1 MVIYNS
7 WNSYSNR
14 LLGNILGRRNIIKK
28 LISIL
33 TTIFVLAFSIQAFAA
48 TNEEKVKGSA
58 EGYLISDTGES
69 LFVEGRRV
77 NTPIT
82 LLSDENTVTYEFIL
96 YGNPEYIL
104 SGNQTDGS
112 ESIRVYLNLHYKTQP
127 NGQNSEY
134 LLIKVTGNWDIL
146 DSRVSVSSAS
156 LTYGCSDTGHSQSG
170 TKAVNNNFS
179 VNTGFSGYVLPEM
192 GGICGATLT
201 TNLKMGS
208 TRTWSFVMKNNIFG

>member
-1 MVIYNS
+1 M
-7 WNSYSNR
+7 
-14 LLGNILGRRNIIKK
+14 KK

-69 LFVEGRRV
+69 LFVEGKRV

-127 NGQNSEY
+127 NGQNSE
-134 LLIKVTGNWDIL
+134 
-146 DSRVSVSSAS
+146 
-156 LTYGCSDTGHSQSG
+156 
-170 TKAVNNNFS
+170 
-179 VNTGFSGYVLPEM
+179 
-192 GGICGATLT
+192 
-201 TNLKMGS
+201 
-208 TRTWSFVMKNNIFG
+208 